1 MKKIFNK
8 GYVLYSNGTLFHN
21 DYEMK
26 QTINYKGYCTNVI
39 LADLVGTTMVHR
51 AIALTFIP
59 IPEKYKDIPIE
70 QLQVNHIDGN
80 KTNNDISNLEW
91 CTCKENVHHAIITG
105 LDYRQNI
112 RDERIYGII
121 QDRNNYMPMD
131 KLVEKYGIS
140 ATSIYRL
147 LKENNCYEPRRISNN
162 PLVNEC
168 IALRN
173 DENLS
178 ITTIS
183 EILGIG
189 ETTVYVYLK
198 ENPNYKPKHKK
209 LTEEEKQ
216 EVLRRYKELKQS
228 ASKIARELK
237 VSKPNVLRYLR
248 TFDWYN
254 GNDRKPNTDNKYDFE
269 QITQWRNEGKS
280 WKDICKL
287 INEVSKEKYIS
298 NWYNT
303 RKRKNLT

>member
-1 MKKIFNK
+1 MNYIEKDGYILYNNGEFYNKNGLKLKMEIDHK
-8 GYVLYSNGTLFHN
+8 GYLTNFTLITPF
-21 DYEMK
+21 K
-26 QTINYKGYCTNVI
+26 TR
-39 LADLVGTTMVHR
+39 LLHR
-51 AIALTFIP
+51 AVALSFIP

-70 QLQVNHIDGN
+70 KLQVNHIDGN
-80 KTNNDISNLEW
+80 KLNPHYKNLEW
-91 CTCKENVHHAIITG
+91 CTCKENVQHAIITG
-105 LDYRQNI
+105 LDHRQNI

-131 KLVEKYGIS
+131 ELVEKYGIS

-198 ENPNYKPKHKK
+198 EDPNYKPKHKK
-209 LTEEEKQ
+209 LIEEDKQ
-216 EVLRRYKELKQS
+216 EILKRYKELEHS
-228 ASKIARELK
+228 ASKIARDLQLD
-237 VSKPNVLRYLR
+237 KPTVLRYLR

-254 GNDRKPNTDNKYDFE
+254 GNDRKPNADNKYDFK
-269 QITQWRNEGKS
+269 QITQWRNEGKT
-280 WKDICKL
+280 WKDISEILNGNPKS
-287 INEVSKEKYIS
+287 IQG
-298 NWYNT
+298 WYN
-303 RKRKNLT
+303 KRKNKNN